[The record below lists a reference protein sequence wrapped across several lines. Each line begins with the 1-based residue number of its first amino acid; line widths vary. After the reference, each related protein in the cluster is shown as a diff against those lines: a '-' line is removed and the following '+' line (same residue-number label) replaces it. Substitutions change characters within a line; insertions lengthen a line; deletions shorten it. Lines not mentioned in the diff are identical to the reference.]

1 MSTSL
6 SQECLINSY
15 TTVHSLVDLLALG
28 DPQETE
34 LTNIL
39 FWGVTLYRYFLV
51 NLCLSSVFHP
61 VYMGFCILV
70 FMFLVGHPFFTGS
83 VFLFILHWVSHLAE
97 LSYSQLLGYRPKI
110 SNLQ

>member
-39 FWGVTLYRYFLV
+39 FWGVTLYRYF
-51 NLCLSSVFHP
+51 
-61 VYMGFCILV
+61 
-70 FMFLVGHPFFTGS
+70 
-83 VFLFILHWVSHLAE
+83 
-97 LSYSQLLGYRPKI
+97 
-110 SNLQ
+110 